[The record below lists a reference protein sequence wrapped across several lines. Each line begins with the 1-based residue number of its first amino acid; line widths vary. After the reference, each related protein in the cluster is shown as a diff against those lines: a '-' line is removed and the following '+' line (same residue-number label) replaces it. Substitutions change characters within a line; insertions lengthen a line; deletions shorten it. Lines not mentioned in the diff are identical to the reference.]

1 LPHQLPYY
9 RKLLGDRYEFERV
22 LGRGASAVVFRVRNR
37 RLNRPEALKVLSNS
51 FGAESV
57 ARFEAE
63 ARLVAS
69 LDHPN
74 IVRLYDYGEVN
85 GVLWTSMQLVE
96 GPTLKEELQARGR
109 FDAGTALRIAR
120 PLLDALGY
128 SHERGIIHRDLKP
141 ANILLSREGWPY
153 LMDFGIAKS
162 GDSTLKTMTGS
173 VLGTPAYMAPEQAEG
188 RPLDGRADVY
198 SFGLVLYHLLTGS
211 VPFEAEEPM
220 QLLLRRLRE
229 EPPPLRQFVPDLD
242 AGLEQTVLGALT
254 RQPDVRIRSAA
265 MFAALLAGHL
275 AKLPPGPPFVAQ
287 ASFGGEPLPPSELAV
302 RESGGEQP
310 STVPDPDPRRPTGE
324 TTGTRTGKVLASWL
338 GAAAVV
344 LAVIGGWATFAGKP
358 QPPRIAVEPTVDASP
373 RPADTTVLEVA
384 KESSSASAVP
394 SPVASPPPRRVAEPA
409 PLDPAAADP
418 APAPTPRRPV
428 RFPRLLERVEP
439 APSAEQAELCRGGSV
454 VLTVQVGTDG
464 RPTGSRVLS
473 SPHDTCSEVAR
484 DTVAKFVFEP
494 GADAEG
500 APVPAAV
507 TLTLSF
513 GERP

>member
-1 LPHQLPYY
+1 MPHQLAYY

-51 FGAESV
+51 FGAESL

-69 LDHPN
+69 LDHPH
-74 IVRLYDYGEVN
+74 IVRLYDYGEVD

-96 GPTLKEELQARGR
+96 GPTLKEELHARGR

-141 ANILLSREGWPY
+141 ANIILSRDGWPY

-188 RPLDGRADVY
+188 KPLDARADVY

-229 EPPPLRQFVPDLD
+229 EPPPLRQFAPDLD

-265 MFAALLAGHL
+265 VLAALLAGHL

-302 RESGGEQP
+302 REPSGEQP
-310 STVPDPDPRRPTGE
+310 STVPDPEVRRPTGE
-324 TTGTRTGKVLASWL
+324 TTGTRTGKVLATWL
-338 GAAAVV
+338 GVAAVI
-344 LAVIGGWATFAGKP
+344 LAVIGGWATLAGKP
-358 QPPRIAVEPTVDASP
+358 EPPRTAAEPARAATAP
-373 RPADTTVLEVA
+373 PGAPAPEVVQETPPA
-384 KESSSASAVP
+384 LSQPA
-394 SPVASPPPRRVAEPA
+394 PVVSPPPRRVVEPA
-409 PLDPAAADP
+409 ASAPTAA
-418 APAPTPRRPV
+418 APTPRRPV

-454 VLTVQVGTDG
+454 VLTVQVGVDG
-464 RPTGSRVLS
+464 RPIGSRVLS
-473 SPHDTCSEVAR
+473 SPHDTCSAVAR
-484 DTVAKFVFEP
+484 DTVAKFLFEP
-494 GADAEG
+494 GADVEG
-500 APVPAAV
+500 VPVPAAV
-507 TLTLSF
+507 TLTLTF